1 MNIKLNGSVFF
12 GGEEIYFED
21 FEISVDED
29 LDIPFDDID
38 EDDYTEDCDLECD
51 GNCYD
56 CEYGD
61 ETDDDDDDDVEF
73 DLMEDERFEDYPER
87 YIELLSD
94 FVKSAYDTDF
104 CPYCLASLFDDFLEI
119 YLEGR

>member
-1 MNIKLNGSVFF
+1 MNITINGDVYITNY
-12 GGEEIYFED
+12 GQTLDELVGED
-21 FEISVDED
+21 VN
-29 LDIPFDDID
+29 IPFDDFN
-38 EDDYTEDCDLECD
+38 DDDEDCDDDCD

-61 ETDDDDDDDVEF
+61 EDDDDEDDEEDDKIEF

-94 FVKSAYDTDF
+94 FVKSTYDTDF